1 MRIEEHFI
9 SEIHESEYNPRITLD
24 KLSREYRAIK
34 QSILDYG
41 FVEPIVVN
49 DITMSCV
56 GGHQRLA
63 VMRDMGME
71 KIECAMVHI
80 EDAEKEK
87 ALCIALNKIKGE
99 WDTEKLDEL
108 LGDDELRKFEM
119 GFDNIEVDFGSILDD
134 DDDFSGDDYNDSDT
148 ADDGMAIDDEVP
160 DNGMVIKIGNY
171 HFDATVSEYDEMM
184 ASIRDEGIFEKSE
197 IIKELERRLCSD

>member
-134 DDDFSGDDYNDSDT
+134 DDDFSVDDYDDSNT

>member
-134 DDDFSGDDYNDSDT
+134 DDDFSIDDYNDSDT

>member
-9 SEIHESEYNPRITLD
+9 SEIHENEYNPRIALD
-24 KLSREYRAIK
+24 KLSREYKAIK
-34 QSILDYG
+34 QSIIDYG

-71 KIECAMVHI
+71 KIECVMVHI
-80 EDAEKEK
+80 EDPEKEK

-108 LGDDELRKFEM
+108 LRDDELRKFEM
-119 GFDNIEVDFGSILDD
+119 GFDSIEVDFGNILDGD
-134 DDDFSGDDYNDSDT
+134 YDFDGDDYDDSDKL
-148 ADDGMAIDDEVP
+148 DGDTLVDDEVP
-160 DNGMVIKIGNY
+160 DSGMVIKIGNY
-171 HFDATVSEYDEMM
+171 HFNATVSEYDEMM
-184 ASIRDEGIFEKSE
+184 AAIRDKGIFEKPE
-197 IIKELERRLCSD
+197 IIEELKRRLCSD

>member
-119 GFDNIEVDFGSILDD
+119 GFDNIEVDFGNILDD

>member
-134 DDDFSGDDYNDSDT
+134 DDDFSVDDYDDSDT

>member
-24 KLSREYRAIK
+24 KLSREYKAIK

-108 LGDDELRKFEM
+108 LNDDELRKFEM
-119 GFDNIEVDFGSILDD
+119 GFDNIEVDFGNILDD
-134 DDDFSGDDYNDSDT
+134 DDDFGGDDDDDSDT
-148 ADDGMAIDDEVP
+148 ADDGVAIDDEVP